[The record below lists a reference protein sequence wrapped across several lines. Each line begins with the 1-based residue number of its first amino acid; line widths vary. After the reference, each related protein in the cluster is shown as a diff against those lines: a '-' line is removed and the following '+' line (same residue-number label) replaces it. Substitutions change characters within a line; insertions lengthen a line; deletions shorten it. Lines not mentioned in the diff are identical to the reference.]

1 MSLVIFTLTTV
12 KVRYLVSKYLG
23 MSHILLMY
31 YNSVVIRYHPLYDFN
46 PSKFIQTHFVA
57 QNVVYFVEV
66 SSALGECSTYTR
78 THWKQCRPTRQETE
92 LQSHLNHNSLND
104 LKLITNSLSLLLY
117 PIHKCGRL
125 DLHDLSPSFINSLA
139 TLLLQVFITLH
150 MGYHN
155 CNTSACCYPHFL
167 DQATE

>member
-1 MSLVIFTLTTV
+1 MSLVIFTLTSQSTLFSF
-12 KVRYLVSKYLG
+12 RIFGYFSY
-23 MSHILLMY
+23 ILLRY
-31 YNSVVIRYHPLYDFN
+31 YNSVVIRYHPVYDFN
-46 PSKFIQTHFVA
+46 PSKFIQTRFMA
-57 QNVVYFVEV
+57 QNMVYFVEV

-117 PIHKCGRL
+117 PIRKCGRL

-155 CNTSACCYPHFL
+155 CNTSACCYPHFP